1 MGWEFDGDED
11 AFNEYCN
18 QYTPKTFYKTT
29 SKLITNSDSVLN
41 FGIHKGRQ
49 LKNVLYGLESST
61 SKRKT
66 IELFIKRY
74 LNFITQPILNYDF
87 IFPEYFFEINQTRG
101 MLLLNH
107 KIDFLNELK
116 FNIEN
121 NNSDNI
127 ISIWYTA
134 PIKYQNED
142 NITLLKD
149 ILTSKFNGKNLIA
162 THSKDRHKTRKS
174 ELSIESLNVISDF
187 SYLKW
192 CVSNLDKFIIEEYIM
207 KKTHFVSSLEKFE
220 LTNKNI
226 LIDSNYLPLDNYF
239 DGVIHLKPIIKSET
253 IQFSKEEIEL
263 NKSKIYGA

>member
-18 QYTPKTFYKTT
+18 QYSPKTFYKKA
-29 SKLITNSDSVLN
+29 SKIITNSDSVLN

-49 LKNVLYGLESST
+49 LKDVLYGLESST
-61 SKRKT
+61 NKKKT
-66 IELFIKRY
+66 IELFVKSY
-74 LNFITQPILNYDF
+74 LNFIIQPVLDYDF

-101 MLLLNH
+101 VLLLNH

-116 FNIEN
+116 FKIES

-134 PIKYQNED
+134 PIKYQNEN
-142 NITLLKD
+142 NIKLLKD

-162 THSKDRHKTRKS
+162 TYSKDRNETKKFK
-174 ELSIESLNVISDF
+174 LSIDSLNVFSDF

-207 KKTHFVSSLEKFE
+207 KKIHFVSSLEKIE

-226 LIDSNYLPLDNYF
+226 SIDSNYLPLDNYF
-239 DGVIHLKPIIKSET
+239 DGFIHLKPIIKSET

-263 NKSKIYGA
+263 NKRKIHGT